1 MELLVTLGR
10 TLGFSMAAGV
20 NLYATVA
27 ILGLASRYDWVVLPE
42 QFAVFDHD
50 VVIYAAFALFVIEF
64 VADKVPWLD
73 TLWDGVHTAI
83 RPLGGALIA
92 VSTLGD
98 AHPAMQGLVALLGG
112 GLAASSHLTK
122 AGTRVTV
129 NASPE
134 PFSNWLLSLSEDAF
148 VFALA
153 ALALKFPLL
162 ALAVVAIAFVL
173 CVLTI
178 LFVVRTLRRRFGSR
192 RPQSFFTGQPA

>member
-1 MELLVTLGR
+1 MELLMTLGR

-20 NLYATVA
+20 NLYASVA

-64 VADKVPWLD
+64 VADKIPWID

-98 AHPAMQGLVALLGG
+98 ANPALQGVVALLGG

-134 PFSNWLLSLSEDAF
+134 PFSNWLLSLGEDAF

-162 ALAVVAIAFVL
+162 ALVVVAIAFVL
-173 CVLTI
+173 CVVTI
-178 LFVVRTLRRRFGSR
+178 VFVVRILRRRLRGR
-192 RPQSFFTGQPA
+192 RPQTLFTGQPA

>member
-10 TLGFSMAAGV
+10 TLGFSMAAGI

-27 ILGLASRYDWVVLPE
+27 ILGLASRYHWVALPE
-42 QFAVFDHD
+42 QFTVFDHD
-50 VVIYAAFALFVIEF
+50 VVIYAALALFVIEF
-64 VADKVPWLD
+64 VADKVPWVD

-92 VSTLGD
+92 VSTLGE
-98 AHPAMQGLVALLGG
+98 ANPALQGIVALLGG

-134 PFSNWLLSLSEDAF
+134 PFSNWVLSLAGDVF
-148 VFALA
+148 VFGLT
-153 ALALKFPLL
+153 ALALGFPLL
-162 ALAVVAIAFVL
+162 ALALVVIAFVL
-173 CVLTI
+173 CVMTI
-178 LFVVRTLRRRFGSR
+178 AFVVRTLRRRLGG
-192 RPQSFFTGQPA
+192 RPPQTLFTGQPA

>member
-1 MELLVTLGR
+1 MDILVTLGR

-20 NLYATVA
+20 NLYATVG
-27 ILGLASRYDWVVLPE
+27 ILGLASRYGWVALPE
-42 QFAVFDHD
+42 QFKVFDHD
-50 VVIYAAFALFVIEF
+50 VVIYSALALFVIEF
-64 VADKVPWLD
+64 IADKIPWVD

-98 AHPAMQGLVALLGG
+98 ASPAAQGIVALLGG

-122 AGTRVTV
+122 AGARVTV

-134 PFSNWLLSLSEDAF
+134 PFSNWILSLSEDAF

-153 ALALKFPLL
+153 ALALKFPLA
-162 ALAVVAIAFVL
+162 ALGVVAFAFITCLLVL
-173 CVLTI
+173 AFI
-178 LFVVRTLRRRFGSR
+178 VRTLRRRFGRR
-192 RPQSFFTGQPA
+192 RPVFLSGQPA

>member
-27 ILGLASRYDWVVLPE
+27 ILGLASRYDWVILPE

>member
-1 MELLVTLGR
+1 MDILVTLGR

-27 ILGLASRYDWVVLPE
+27 VLGLASRYGWVTLPS
-42 QFAVFDHD
+42 QFTVFDHD
-50 VVIYAAFALFVIEF
+50 LVIYSALALFVIEF
-64 VADKVPWLD
+64 VADKIPWVD

-98 AHPAMQGLVALLGG
+98 ASPAMQGIVALLGG
-112 GLAASSHLTK
+112 GLAASSHFTK

-134 PFSNWLLSLSEDAF
+134 PFSNWVLSLTEDAF

-162 ALAVVAIAFVL
+162 ALAVVVLAFVMCVATIAFV
-173 CVLTI
+173 
-178 LFVVRTLRRRFGSR
+178 VRGLRRRFGR
-192 RPQSFFTGQPA
+192 RRDVILSGQPA

>member
-1 MELLVTLGR
+1 MEILMTLGR

-27 ILGLASRYDWVVLPE
+27 ILGLASRYDWVALPA

-64 VADKVPWLD
+64 VADKIPWLD

-98 AHPAMQGLVALLGG
+98 ANPALQGMVALLGG

-134 PFSNWLLSLSEDAF
+134 PFSNWVLSLSEDVF

-162 ALAVVAIAFVL
+162 ALVVVAIAFVL
-173 CVLTI
+173 CVMTI
-178 LFVVRTLRRRFGSR
+178 VFVVRTLRRRLRGR
-192 RPQSFFTGQPA
+192 RPQALFTGQPA